1 MTSDLKFYAMSYLFC
16 VFVCLRYELKTE
28 CGQICAF
35 FVTAGV
41 GLKFILVITVSERI

>member
-1 MTSDLKFYAMSYLFC
+1 M
-16 VFVCLRYELKTE
+16 LRYELKTE

-41 GLKFILVITVSERI
+41 GLNALKYSWVDYEVGPASIYQKKAT